1 MYKKISRYMR
11 IISIFTLVCAAL
23 AAASVC
29 FSFMELQ
36 HGRELENAAKSVCFV
51 LDECGAD
58 KAAEYAKT
66 LPYRILAA
74 NSAPAQDS
82 PADITPAQG
91 SHTDSISANSSP
103 AHSAGILAAHS
114 AVAFAKDGTGITAA
128 DTADTLN
135 TYRLHCAGIFA
146 LIALL
151 TAMLAA
157 VSGRVAAVLTE
168 NVIRPVRDISLI
180 APEYRKITEIY
191 PELEPIIGK
200 IRAQNH
206 EIERQ
211 LLKLRRRKTRFQTV
225 SENIGEGLLTL
236 DTDGNIL
243 SINKSG
249 TVILGVSEEEAL
261 HSSFAAIMH
270 NAELT
275 PAINKV
281 LGGSKEFVT
290 AMLDG
295 RSYNIFFS
303 PVYERDTVCGIVVLL
318 LDVTER
324 AATEKLRREFT
335 ANVSHELKTPLTT
348 ILGYSQI
355 IGAGIAKPEDIKGF
369 AEKIEKE
376 ASRLITLINDIIK
389 LSKLDEHAPVQEPQ
403 PVDIKQLADDAAET
417 LRISAKSRGI
427 EISVEGESFTVVGNR
442 VQLSELIFNL
452 CDNAVKYN
460 RDGGRVDITLHGRT
474 LTVADTG
481 IGIPEKYQSRIF
493 ERFFRV
499 DKSRSKSVNGTG
511 LGLSIVKHIA
521 ELYGAEITV
530 ESTVGEGTAIA
541 VKF

>member
-74 NSAPAQDS
+74 DNSPAHGS

-91 SHTDSISANSSP
+91 SHADSTSANSSP
-103 AHSAGILAAHS
+103 AHGSGIFAAHS
-114 AVAFAKDGTGITAA
+114 AVAFAKDGTGIAAA

-417 LRISAKSRGI
+417 LRISAKSRSI
-427 EISVEGESFTVVGNR
+427 EITVEGESFTVIGNHL
-442 VQLSELIFNL
+442 QLSELIFNL

-530 ESTVGEGTAIA
+530 ESTIGEGTAIS

>member
-36 HGRELENAAKSVCFV
+36 HDRELENAAKSVCFV

-58 KAAEYAKT
+58 KATEYAKT

-91 SHTDSISANSSP
+91 SHADSTSANSSP
-103 AHSAGILAAHS
+103 AHGSGIFAAHS

-225 SENIGEGLLTL
+225 SENIGEGLMTL

-417 LRISAKSRGI
+417 LRISAKSRNI
-427 EISVEGESFTVVGNR
+427 EITVEGESFTVVGNR

>member
-58 KAAEYAKT
+58 KATEYAKT

-91 SHTDSISANSSP
+91 SHADSVP
-103 AHSAGILAAHS
+103 AHSAGIFAAHS

-417 LRISAKSRGI
+417 LRISAKSRNI
-427 EISVEGESFTVVGNR
+427 EITVEGESFTVVGNR

-530 ESTVGEGTAIA
+530 ESTIGEGTAIA

>member
-11 IISIFTLVCAAL
+11 TISIFTLVCAAL

-36 HGRELENAAKSVCFV
+36 HGKELENAAKSVCFMI
-51 LDECGAD
+51 DECGAD
-58 KAAEYAKT
+58 RAMKYAEE
-66 LPYRILAA
+66 LPYNVTAA
-74 NSAPAQDS
+74 DGAVAVHGGIFAP
-82 PADITPAQG
+82 
-91 SHTDSISANSSP
+91 
-103 AHSAGILAAHS
+103 HSAAAY
-114 AVAFAKDGTGITAA
+114 AKDGTGIAVL
-128 DTADTLN
+128 DTTETLN
-135 TYRLHCAGIFA
+135 DYRTRCFGVFA
-146 LIALL
+146 LIVFL

-157 VSGRVAAVLTE
+157 VTGRISAALTE

-236 DTDGNIL
+236 DTEGNIL

-249 TVILGVSEEEAL
+249 TVILGISEEEAL
-261 HSSFAAIMH
+261 HTGFAAVMR

-275 PAINKV
+275 SAINKV
-281 LGGSKEFVT
+281 LGGNKEFVT
-290 AMLDG
+290 AVLDG

-303 PVYERDTVCGIVVLL
+303 PVYERNTVCGIVVLL

-355 IGAGIAKPEDIKGF
+355 IGTGIAKPEDIKGF

-376 ASRLITLINDIIK
+376 AARLITLINDIIK

-403 PVDIKQLADDAAET
+403 QVDIKQLALEAAET
-417 LRISAKSRGI
+417 LSTAAKNRNISI
-427 EISVEGESFTVVGNR
+427 TVEGESFSACGNR
-442 VQLSELIFNL
+442 VQLAELVFNL

-460 RDGGRVDITLHGRT
+460 RDGGSVRVTLHGRT

-530 ESTVGEGTAIA
+530 ESTVGEGTAIS

>member
-36 HGRELENAAKSVCFV
+36 HDRELENAAKSVCFV

-58 KAAEYAKT
+58 KATEYAKT

-91 SHTDSISANSSP
+91 SHADSTSANSSP
-103 AHSAGILAAHS
+103 AHGSGIFAAHS

-417 LRISAKSRGI
+417 LRISAKSRNI
-427 EISVEGESFTVVGNR
+427 EITVEGESFTVVGNR

>member
-66 LPYRILAA
+66 LPYRVLAA

-82 PADITPAQG
+82 PAQG
-91 SHTDSISANSSP
+91 SPTDSTSANSSP
-103 AHSAGILAAHS
+103 AHGSGIFAAHS
-114 AVAFAKDGTGITAA
+114 AVAFAKDGTGIAAA

-249 TVILGVSEEEAL
+249 TVILGVSEDKAL
-261 HSSFAAIMH
+261 HSSFSAIMH

-417 LRISAKSRGI
+417 LRISAKSRNI
-427 EISVEGESFTVVGNR
+427 EITVEGESFTVVGNR

-530 ESTVGEGTAIA
+530 ESTIGEGTAIA

>member
-74 NSAPAQDS
+74 NSAPAHGS

-91 SHTDSISANSSP
+91 SHADSTSANSSP

-417 LRISAKSRGI
+417 LRISAKSRNI
-427 EISVEGESFTVVGNR
+427 EITVEGESFTVVGNR

-460 RDGGRVDITLHGRT
+460 RDGGSVDITLHGRT

-530 ESTVGEGTAIA
+530 ESTIGEGTAIS

>member
-417 LRISAKSRGI
+417 LRISAKSRNI
-427 EISVEGESFTVVGNR
+427 EITVEGESFTVVGNR

-530 ESTVGEGTAIA
+530 ESTVGEGTAIS